1 MVVKY
6 LLVPRVLTHPL
17 PSLLL
22 QRLTDRSDS
31 SSDIDRMGMPVCSDI
46 VDAADGNNRTF
57 HHSTTALCMASVTDG
72 HVCCSCV
79 MCRENTCTC
88 GRVLQ
93 ITSERDIARTGD
105 SAA

>member
-6 LLVPRVLTHPL
+6 LLVQRILTHPL

-31 SSDIDRMGMPVCSDI
+31 SSDMDRMGMPVCLGFSRLCDV

-57 HHSTTALCMASVTDG
+57 HHSTSALCMASVTDG
-72 HVCCSCV
+72 HVCCSCA
-79 MCRENTCTC
+79 MCRENTCT
-88 GRVLQ
+88 
-93 ITSERDIARTGD
+93 
-105 SAA
+105 